1 MTKELF
7 LNDMYLQEFEA
18 EVVGLEQEKY
28 VILNQTGFYPK
39 SGGIDNDLG
48 TLIRIDDGSK
58 FNIVHVAKIKGN
70 ISHEIDLVGLK
81 VGDRVTG
88 KLDWSRRYQLMR
100 YHTAAHV
107 LSGLFFK
114 IKNVKVTGNNMV
126 VDQGRIDFNFPEFD
140 REIVENLVQE
150 ANIVIKKDLPVT
162 TYYIDR
168 KEMDQDPSFMKL
180 EMGLPN
186 SIKQVRIVEI
196 TGFDKQ
202 PDGGCHVAKL
212 GEIGEILIKKIQN
225 KGKNNRRLYF
235 ELK

>member
-7 LNDMYLQEFEA
+7 LDDMYLQEFEA
-18 EVVGLEQEKY
+18 EVISVADEKY
-28 VILNQTGFYPK
+28 VTLDQSIFYPK

-48 TLIRIDDGSK
+48 TLVRSEDGTE
-58 FNIVHVAKIKGN
+58 FNVVHVAKVKGN
-70 ISHEIDLVGLK
+70 ISHEIEPVGLNVGDLVK
-81 VGDRVTG
+81 G
-88 KLDWSRRYQLMR
+88 KLDWNRRYELMR

-114 IKNVKVTGNNMV
+114 MGNVKVTGNHMV
-126 VDQGRIDFNFPEFD
+126 VGQGRIDFNFPEFD
-140 REIVENLVQE
+140 RQIVENLVQE
-150 ANIVIKKDLPVT
+150 ANEIIKKDLVVI

-180 EMGLPN
+180 AMGLPA
-186 SIKQVRIVEI
+186 SIKKVRIVEI
-196 TGFDKQ
+196 TDFDKQ

-235 ELK
+235 ELQ